1 MYRVN
6 LLNSAKKDLKR
17 LDRKFQQKTV
27 FTLHLLEKN
36 PFLGDK
42 MSGIFEGW
50 YRVKIPPL
58 RIVYTPDTKNKIV
71 WIRAVGSRSKVYK

>member
-17 LDRKFQQKTV
+17 LDRKFQQKTIS
-27 FTLHLLEKN
+27 TLHLLEKN

-42 MSGIFEGW
+42 MAGIFEGW

-58 RIVYTPDTKNKIV
+58 RIVYTPDTKNKIIWV
-71 WIRAVGSRSKVYK
+71 RAIGFRGNVYR

>member
-27 FTLHLLEKN
+27 STLYLLEKN

-42 MSGIFEGW
+42 MTGIFEGW

-58 RIVYTPDTKNKIV
+58 RIVYTPDTKNKIIWV
-71 WIRAVGSRSKVYK
+71 RAIGFRGNVYR

>member
-6 LLNSAKKDLKR
+6 LLNAAKKDLKN
-17 LDRKFQQKTV
+17 LDRKFREKMLH
-27 FTLHLLEKN
+27 TLHLLEEN

-42 MSGIFEGW
+42 MAGIFEGW

-58 RIVYTPDTKNKIV
+58 RIVYTPDVKNKIIWV
-71 WIRAVGSRSKVYK
+71 RAIGFRGKVYK

>member
-27 FTLHLLEKN
+27 STLHLLEKN

-42 MSGIFEGW
+42 TTGIFEGW

-58 RIVYTPDTKNKIV
+58 RIVYTPDNKNKIIWV
-71 WIRAVGSRSKVYK
+71 RAIGFRGNVYR

>member
-17 LDRKFQQKTV
+17 LDRKFQHKVVSTLYLLKT
-27 FTLHLLEKN
+27 N

-58 RIVYTPDTKNKIV
+58 RIVYTPDTKNKIIWV
-71 WIRAVGSRSKVYK
+71 RAIGFRGNVYR

>member
-27 FTLHLLEKN
+27 FTLRLLEKN

-42 MSGIFEGW
+42 MAGIFEGW

-58 RIVYTPDTKNKIV
+58 RIVYTPDTRNKIIWV
-71 WIRAVGSRSKVYK
+71 RAIGFRGNIYR